1 MIHDRYRQRLFA
13 YTRQMLPDRQ
23 DAEDALQDIFVRAYA
38 GLRANHRELA
48 LRAWLYRVAHNRC
61 IDELRRPSPPPPE
74 VLELLRSP
82 VHDPIDEAD
91 RRESLRRLIAD
102 VRRLPEQQRSALL
115 MRELGG
121 MSYADM
127 AGALGVTVPAVKSLL
142 VRARLG
148 LGQALEARDTACS
161 DIREELI
168 LSHDRGLRPN
178 ATARRHMR
186 DCAGC
191 REFRHQLRGVSRR
204 FGAIVPTLG
213 PLGVLANMLGVGGA
227 GSGAAGG
234 ALAAS
239 AGAGAG
245 TGSAVV
251 GVGAM
256 SAGATHVATLL
267 AAAVVTAGG
276 AVELQHT
283 ITVPATHH
291 HQHTRPAL
299 IAPPSH
305 HVTQAATA
313 PVTDSSADPPEEA
326 APAVASQPLHPQ
338 TRSPLVAKAPSATIP
353 TTVTT
358 STTTVTVPSKLKSQA
373 TGGTS
378 TMISG
383 GGATP
388 NGAGTGTKPE
398 NPTDGSPAYDH
409 LDDAFDGVVHHLG
422 DRTVVE
428 RLQLDHA
435 AGLHHHGRLDLLEHE
450 HGELSDHHDRNG
462 IVDVDQP
469 VLVPAARTVS
479 GPGAAR
485 PSDSQADPTIDG
497 YQETL
502 DHEDVVV
509 RRGRRS
515 GLYTFVAVHSTVR
528 GPSLGGCRMWGYA
541 DARQALRDALRLSR
555 AMTYKSAVADLPLG
569 GGKGVI
575 MTAPATVLS
584 SARRTAALLDF
595 ADTVE
600 SLQGRYIT
608 AEDVGTS
615 SRDMRVIAQRT

>member
-1 MIHDRYRQRLFA
+1 VALFRAGHDDAFRVIHDRYRQRLFA
-13 YTRQMLPDRQ
+13 YTRQMLPHRQ
-23 DAEDALQDIFVRAYA
+23 DAEDALQDVFVRAYA

-142 VRARLG
+142 VRARLA
-148 LGQALEARDTACS
+148 LGQALEARDAACS
-161 DIREELI
+161 DIREALI
-168 LSHDRGLRPN
+168 VSHDRGLRPN
-178 ATARRHMR
+178 AMARRHMR

-204 FGAIVPTLG
+204 FAAIVPTLG
-213 PLGVLANMLGVGGA
+213 PLGVLANMLGAGGA

-239 AGAGAG
+239 AGTGAG

-267 AAAVVTAGG
+267 AAAVVTTGG

-283 ITVPATHH
+283 ITVPASHH
-291 HQHTRPAL
+291 HHARPAL
-299 IAPPSH
+299 VAPASRYVAPPVVAPVAYSSVGPPEGAAPVAAVPRPDPQIRIAP
-305 HVTQAATA
+305 TAT
-313 PVTDSSADPPEEA
+313 VRSS
-326 APAVASQPLHPQ
+326 VA
-338 TRSPLVAKAPSATIP
+338 P

-358 STTTVTVPSKLKSQA
+358 STTTVTAPAKLRSQA

-378 TMISG
+378 TMIGG

-388 NGAGTGTKPE
+388 TGSATNLQVPTDSSSSTTPSTVPSTTSTTPGTTQTPAASSSTTPPGSTTSDGPTTSGTSTGSSQNTTTGTG
-398 NPTDGSPAYDH
+398 
-409 LDDAFDGVVHHLG
+409 
-422 DRTVVE
+422 
-428 RLQLDHA
+428 
-435 AGLHHHGRLDLLEHE
+435 
-450 HGELSDHHDRNG
+450 
-462 IVDVDQP
+462 
-469 VLVPAARTVS
+469 
-479 GPGAAR
+479 
-485 PSDSQADPTIDG
+485 
-497 YQETL
+497 
-502 DHEDVVV
+502 
-509 RRGRRS
+509 
-515 GLYTFVAVHSTVR
+515 
-528 GPSLGGCRMWGYA
+528 
-541 DARQALRDALRLSR
+541 
-555 AMTYKSAVADLPLG
+555 
-569 GGKGVI
+569 
-575 MTAPATVLS
+575 S
-584 SARRTAALLDF
+584 S
-595 ADTVE
+595 
-600 SLQGRYIT
+600 
-608 AEDVGTS
+608 TS
-615 SRDMRVIAQRT
+615 STISSWSPPPAP